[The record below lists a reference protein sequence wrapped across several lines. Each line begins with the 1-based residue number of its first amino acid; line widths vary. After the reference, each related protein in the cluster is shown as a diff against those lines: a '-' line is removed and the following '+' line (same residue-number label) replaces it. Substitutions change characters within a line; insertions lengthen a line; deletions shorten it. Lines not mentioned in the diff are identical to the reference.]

1 MTASTYS
8 AINFE
13 TEFESFATLIKAMQ
27 SDSVINKKVNNIL
40 ILESYP
46 RRLVLNN
53 WLEQLRR
60 NNAPQ
65 KLLQSLTCLFDD
77 VVAEQVLALINKR
90 VIYKKGKTNNL

>member
-1 MTASTYS
+1 MKTTN

-27 SDSVINKKVNNIL
+27 TDPVINKKVNNIL

-77 VVAEQVLALINKR
+77 VVAEQVLALINKH
-90 VIYKKGKTNNL
+90 VIYKKG